1 MSSTRIREISD
12 SEIGGVFGVWFP
24 GRCLVLVAVPP
35 RPELFR

>member
-12 SEIGGVFGVWFP
+12 SEIPGVFGVRFP
-24 GRCLVLVAVPP
+24 ACCLVLVAVPP

>member
-12 SEIGGVFGVWFP
+12 SEIPGVAGLWLP
-24 GRCLVLVAVPP
+24 ACRLVLVAVPP